1 MLREMRR
8 KNRQMTEEDTIGVL
22 KEAEYGVL
30 STICKGNIP
39 YGIPMSFAYEDECI
53 YLHCALDGQKLDNI
67 ENNNQVSFTVITST
81 ELMPQAF
88 STKYTSAIAIGE
100 ISIVNDI
107 EEKRKGL
114 ILMIKKYSPDFY
126 ESGLKYINNAF
137 NNVNVLKIKIN
148 KITGKARL

>member
-8 KNRQMTEEDTIGVL
+8 KNRQMTEEDTIEVL